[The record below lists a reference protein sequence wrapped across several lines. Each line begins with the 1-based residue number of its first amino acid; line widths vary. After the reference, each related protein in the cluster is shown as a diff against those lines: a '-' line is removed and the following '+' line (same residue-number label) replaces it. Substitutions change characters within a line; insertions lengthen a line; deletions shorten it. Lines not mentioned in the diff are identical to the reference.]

1 MELVGR
7 LSQVGTQHVL
17 HLSGDIDMATL
28 PQLHDH
34 LVRAGAL
41 HLTTPLFVDL
51 DGLLTLDDS
60 GLGVLLGAA
69 GRFRERGADLVLVC
83 NNERFRARFAV
94 SGFDRAITVVDRIA
108 PATPA

>member
-7 LSQVGTQHVL
+7 VTQVGDRDVL
-17 HLSGDIDMATL
+17 HLSGDVDLSTL

-41 HLTTPLFVDL
+41 HLTATLYVDI

-60 GLGVLLGAA
+60 GLGVLLGVA
-69 GRFRERGADLVLVC
+69 GRFRERGADLVVVC
-83 NNERFRARFAV
+83 NNERLRSRFAL
-94 SGFDRAITVVDRIA
+94 SGFDRAVSVVERITPTI
-108 PATPA
+108 

>member
-7 LSQVGTQHVL
+7 ISEVGAQHVL
-17 HLSGDIDMATL
+17 HLSGDVDMATL

-41 HLTTPLFVDL
+41 HLTTRLYVDL

-69 GRFRERGADLVLVC
+69 GRFRERGTDLVVVC
-83 NNERFRARFAV
+83 NNERFLARFNL
-94 SGFDRAITVVDRIA
+94 SGFDRAISVVDRIA
-108 PATPA
+108 PPILD

>member
-7 LSQVGTQHVL
+7 TSEVGAHHVL
-17 HLSGDIDMATL
+17 HLSGDVDMATL

-41 HLTTPLFVDL
+41 HLTTRLYIDI

-69 GRFRERGADLVLVC
+69 GRFRERGTDLVVVC
-83 NNERFRARFAV
+83 NNERLLKRFAL
-94 SGFDRAITVVDRIA
+94 SGFDRAIEVVDRI
-108 PATPA
+108 TPPTIE

>member
-7 LSQVGTQHVL
+7 ISQIGGQHVL
-17 HLSGDIDMATL
+17 QLSGDIDMATL

-41 HLTTPLFVDL
+41 HLATTLFVDI

-60 GLGVLLGAA
+60 GLGLLLGAA
-69 GRFRERGADLVLVC
+69 GRFRERGADLVVVC
-83 NNERFRARFAV
+83 NNERFRSRFAL
-94 SGFDRAITVVDRIA
+94 SGFDQAIKVIDRIA
-108 PATPA
+108 PIVPD

>member
-1 MELVGR
+1 MELFGR
-7 LSQVGTQHVL
+7 ISQIGGEHVL
-17 HLSGDIDMATL
+17 QLSGDIDLATL

-41 HLTTPLFVDL
+41 HLTTTLFVDI

-60 GLGVLLGAA
+60 GLGILLGAA

-83 NNERFRARFAV
+83 NNERLRSRFAL

-108 PATPA
+108 PTTPN